1 MAPVCQQHYLTGCW
15 QVPEVLNSKWIPHPG
30 GLHHLAEKIP
40 GLHCKWNEEELRG
53 EKDTG
58 NRSRLSHKPQH
69 LHGGIAGTGSRW
81 QQNTGCNPRA
91 GKYGKG
97 TWDKAI
103 LFLIGFNYFPREH
116 QAAPLLGGQC
126 GGWWAPKEA
135 KFPLKLLYP
144 NPVHPP
150 VRLNLSSWL
159 KRLGDGISVGRARTC
174 LKPESHPLLPEPMC
188 FSFTGNFSTGEISQT
203 PSSRLFLLSR
213 SESRAFKSCC
223 ISVLCRDNRNSNYL

>member
-1 MAPVCQQHYLTGCW
+1 MLAACYSFSREKRDMFNSTIQLFPCFHWQWVFPTLGSTAVECLMEYIRLTQGTVAPVCQQDYLTGCW

-81 QQNTGCNPRA
+81 QQNTDCNPRA

-97 TWDKAI
+97 TWDKAF
-103 LFLIGFNYFPREH
+103 LFLIGFNYFPQEH
-116 QAAPLLGGQC
+116 QAAPLLGGQW
-126 GGWWAPKEA
+126 G
-135 KFPLKLLYP
+135 
-144 NPVHPP
+144 
-150 VRLNLSSWL
+150 
-159 KRLGDGISVGRARTC
+159 VGEHLR
-174 LKPESHPLLPEPMC
+174 KQNSH
-188 FSFTGNFSTGEISQT
+188 
-203 PSSRLFLLSR
+203 
-213 SESRAFKSCC
+213 
-223 ISVLCRDNRNSNYL
+223 